1 MSAVTAHELIGP
13 DQVGQG
19 SVLTHD
25 GTERG
30 AQVFQVFTLIFR
42 KAAVIGRRVVPLLPP
57 LTWDSV
63 HDSRV

>member
-1 MSAVTAHELIGP
+1 MSAITAHELISP
-13 DQVGQG
+13 DQVGKG

-30 AQVFQVFTLIFR
+30 AQVFQVFIVIFR

-57 LTWDSV
+57 QTWDGV
-63 HDSRV
+63 HDCRV

>member
-13 DQVGQG
+13 DQVGEG

-30 AQVFQVFTLIFR
+30 ALAFQVLTLIFR
-42 KAAVIGRRVVPLLPP
+42 VAAVIGRRVVPLLPP
-57 LTWDSV
+57 QTWDCV
-63 HDSRV
+63 HDCRV